1 MSFTVAAKLRA
12 AGVIIL
18 EKSNLS
24 RWVNFR
30 SCTSSYGWSAYGGQV
45 TGSYYPNMD
54 PKRQF

>member
-1 MSFTVAAKLRA
+1 MSFTVAAKLRD

-24 RWVNFR
+24 RWANFR
-30 SCTSSYGWSAYGGQV
+30 SCTSSHGWSAYGGQV